1 MCISKEYKLVSGHQ
15 EYRLYVGKGPY
26 AVRKYI
32 PVWICTHPTNEYEV
46 CYLNIEL
53 AGKSFIMP

>member
-1 MCISKEYKLVSGHQ
+1 M
-15 EYRLYVGKGPY
+15 GKGSY

-32 PVWICTHPTNEYEV
+32 PVWICTHPTNKYEV

-53 AGKSFIMP
+53 AGKSLHYAQIAGNIIFCVKIIPI